1 MNNLDQQLLWVDLK
15 NQGILGRS
23 DGGDVKHITVGY
35 NFKYTNLQAAMGLAQ
50 LSTLKKRAY
59 KLKKINR
66 LYKKKLKNVKNLEFL
81 KYNFSGGEVPLW
93 TDVYALK
100 KRDELI
106 NFLKSNGVICRKYW
120 YPLHFQKPFRES
132 NKKYK
137 NSSSIYKKLFW
148 LPSSSNL
155 NNREISYV
163 CDLIK
168 KFYKVN

>member
-1 MNNLDQQLLWVDLK
+1 MGCFSLTASKAITTGQGGIIVTNKKKLYNKIKLLK

-66 LYKKKLKNVKNLEFL
+66 LYKKLKNVKNLEFL

-100 KRDELI
+100 KEM
-106 NFLKSNGVICRKYW
+106 N
-120 YPLHFQKPFRES
+120 
-132 NKKYK
+132 
-137 NSSSIYKKLFW
+137 
-148 LPSSSNL
+148 
-155 NNREISYV
+155 
-163 CDLIK
+163 
-168 KFYKVN
+168 